1 MAHKAASSPQSAYEK
16 ALHFHQRGRLAE
28 ARVLCER
35 ALELQPCHFSALQLL
50 GIIDLQSNQPAR
62 AAEAFGKAILL
73 EPASATAHHNQG
85 NANHLLMRYQ
95 AAVECYTEA
104 IARDRNCVD
113 SYYNR
118 GNSLLELKQFEA
130 AIASYDEALTR
141 NPNHAEAWFNRGN
154 GFIALGRF
162 APAIASFERALVLRP
177 AHAEAYNNRGI
188 ALFGLR
194 QFEAAVASFDEAIAL
209 TPTHAAAHGNR
220 GNALVELK
228 RYEAAIASFDVAIR
242 LNPSHTEA
250 YNSRGNAL
258 RALERYQ
265 DAVASFDAAISLKPA
280 FAGAYYNRGNS
291 LRKLNQPGAAVASYD
306 TAISLDPTH
315 ADAHNNRGVAL
326 RDLRRYQDAVSSF
339 DAAVARQPDHTDAH
353 YNRGNA
359 LRDLQQHAA
368 AVLSYDQAI
377 SLDAGY
383 ADAHVG
389 RAEALKELGQYAA
402 SIASFD
408 TASAL
413 KPNYAGLFGQCLQAR
428 MLIGDWT
435 DLENKVARL
444 IEGIERDEAA
454 SSPYPVLAL
463 LGSARLQ
470 RRAAETWVREQ
481 CPPDASLGAFPSW
494 TPHERI
500 RIGYFSADFRNH
512 PVSIL
517 AAELFE
523 THDRSRFEITAFA
536 FGPPSEGAMRKRLER
551 AFERF
556 LDVRDRSD
564 LQIAQ
569 LARELQ
575 IDIAVDLSG
584 FTQHCRPG
592 IFALRAAPLQVGFLG
607 YPGTMGAPYIDYL
620 LADPTLIPQQCRV
633 HYREQILYLPHSV
646 MPHDSQQP
654 IAQAGVTRRQAGL
667 PDSGF
672 VFCGFNNV
680 AKITPDTFARWMRI
694 LSAVPGSV
702 LWLSATHPSAQ
713 SNLRREAQ
721 MRGVEPQRLIFAE
734 RLASLPDHLARQR
747 LADLFLDTLPYNAHT
762 TASDA
767 LWAGLPVLTLLGETF
782 AGRVAASLLTAID
795 IPELITSTPEQYEA
809 LAISLAANPAA
820 LAHLRDRLAR
830 NRLTTPLFDTQR
842 HTQHLEEA
850 FMQIH
855 ARYQAR
861 LPPAH
866 ILVQR

>member
-1 MAHKAASSPQSAYEK
+1 MPRHPWLKFVRGKIARKVQSAI
-16 ALHFHQRGRLAE
+16 Q
-28 ARVLCER
+28 
-35 ALELQPCHFSALQLL
+35 
-50 GIIDLQSNQPAR
+50 
-62 AAEAFGKAILL
+62 
-73 EPASATAHHNQG
+73 QG
-85 NANHLLMRYQ
+85 NADYLLKRFQ
-95 AAVECYTEA
+95 AAVAQYDRAISLDPLQLEA
-104 IARDRNCVD
+104 H
-113 SYYNR
+113 Y
-118 GNSLLELKQFEA
+118 
-130 AIASYDEALTR
+130 
-141 NPNHAEAWFNRGN
+141 
-154 GFIALGRF
+154 
-162 APAIASFERALVLRP
+162 
-177 AHAEAYNNRGI
+177 
-188 ALFGLR
+188 
-194 QFEAAVASFDEAIAL
+194 
-209 TPTHAAAHGNR
+209 NR
-220 GNALVELK
+220 GNAL
-228 RYEAAIASFDVAIR
+228 AHMQQHS
-242 LNPSHTEA
+242 
-250 YNSRGNAL
+250 
-258 RALERYQ
+258 Q
-265 DAVASFDAAISLKPA
+265 AVAGFDAAILLDPNCVP
-280 FAGAYYNRGNS
+280 AYYNRGNA
-291 LRKLNQPGAAVASYD
+291 LQALMQFDAAVQSYD
-306 TAISLDPTH
+306 QAITRAPAH
-315 ADAHNNRGVAL
+315 ADAYNNRGVAL
-326 RDLRRYQDAVSSF
+326 RDLRRYQAAVSSF
-339 DAAVARQPDHTDAH
+339 DAAIAIQPGHADAY
-353 YNRGNA
+353 YNRGNV

-368 AVLSYDQAI
+368 AVDSYNRAI
-377 SLDAGY
+377 LLNPHY
-383 ADAHVG
+383 ADAYVDRG
-389 RAEALKELGQYAA
+389 EALNDLGQFKDA
-402 SIASFD
+402 IASF
-408 TASAL
+408 SRGMELQSRL
-413 KPNYAGLFGQCLQAR
+413 KGLYGARCLAR
-428 MLIGDWT
+428 MRICDWSGFESEVA
-435 DLENKVARL
+435 DLSARV
-444 IEGIERDEAA
+444 ERGEAA
-454 SSPYPVLAL
+454 TPPYHL
-463 LGSARLQ
+463 LGLSGSAHLQ
-470 RRAAETWVREQ
+470 RQAAETWVREQ
-481 CPPDASLGAFPSW
+481 CRPDASLGAFPSW

-830 NRLTTPLFDTQR
+830 NRLTTPLFNTQR